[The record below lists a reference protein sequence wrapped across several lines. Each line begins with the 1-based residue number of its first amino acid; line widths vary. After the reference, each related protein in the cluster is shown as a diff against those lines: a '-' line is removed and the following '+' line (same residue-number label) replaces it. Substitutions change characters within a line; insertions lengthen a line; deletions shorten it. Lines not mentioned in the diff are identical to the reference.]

1 MSVQKNKKKKHGKKV
16 SKSAVNSR
24 VWLREEYG
32 DSCAGILRIL
42 VYPGKADEPEK
53 EVEAWKERNDTGRVL
68 NALLERW
75 LDEQCREEAEP
86 EEDLGEDGCAEAFW
100 DEFVG
105 ELREEIAE
113 GFAKELRQ
121 KLEEEFREKLAEE
134 FLGELREKL
143 TEEIREKLTK
153 ELQGEFTEK
162 PFGEAADET

>member
-16 SKSAVNSR
+16 SKSAANSR

-32 DSCAGILRIL
+32 DSYAGILRIL
-42 VYPGKADEPEK
+42 VYPGNIDEPEE
-53 EVEAWKERNDTGRVL
+53 EVEAWKERNDTGHVL

-75 LDEQCREEAEP
+75 LDEQCREEEEPEADP
-86 EEDLGEDGCAEAFW
+86 EEDECAEAFW

-121 KLEEEFREKLAEE
+121 KLAEKFREKIS
-134 FLGELREKL
+134 GELREKL
-143 TEEIREKLTK
+143 TEEIRERLTK
-153 ELQGEFTEK
+153 ELQGSH
-162 PFGEAADET
+162 PLP